1 MFSGQEKSTILRFTT
16 EMENVQKISR
26 KKIIWR
32 GLLNSI
38 TQTIPGMA
46 YGVALAYG
54 GFMVAE
60 KEIHY
65 KYVMRYSKTNQLN
78 MRNKKS
84 YKNGS
89 L

>member
-1 MFSGQEKSTILRFTT
+1 MFSGQEKSIISRFTT
-16 EMENVQKISR
+16 EMENVQKIAR

-38 TQTIPGMA
+38 TQAIPGMA

-54 GFMVAE
+54 GYMVAE

-65 KYVMRYSKTNQLN
+65 EYVMRYSQTNQLN
-78 MRNKKS
+78 IKNKKS
-84 YKNGS
+84 NNNGF